1 MKLALPHIARHIPPK
16 LPLIVVAAFAVYS
29 LVMLS
34 YTVSSW
40 RQMKRAADT
49 YILADSERRA
59 ASVADLSD
67 MARAKAAVHADLS
80 EVHAFLLNR
89 DLGMSMRYGL
99 GASLQAIENRFRQ
112 HVKTDPPSLA
122 DRIVFLAEDGT
133 RLVDTQPDAP
143 LPLLPEATPERPGM
157 LVDAAR
163 GLLVTAA
170 QVDHKGAP
178 GGVVVTIGSPRFL
191 YRNLITGPDGSAS
204 DNDREILVTAAGQQ
218 LVNGAASLPIALLRA
233 LQQIPGDR
241 VVSAEIL
248 GSAGVTQVNTDAT
261 LLVKTAVP
269 GIPLYLVRLLPKERA
284 YGHIAPGG
292 VLAAFAVVLI
302 VLLAGAIYLDRMRV
316 AAEQMKADILASQQK
331 RESAEQRNMELAAE
345 IWRRETVEKALAA
358 SEERW
363 ELAIRGANDGIWD
376 WNLQAGEVH
385 FSERWKSM
393 LGLAENDISNAY
405 QEWESRIHPEDFQRV
420 MAELSSHLDRKT
432 AFYQCEY
439 RLRHKQGHYIWLL
452 DRGQALFDAEGH
464 PVRMAGSHSD
474 ITERRAAEMQAQE
487 RLEQLHA
494 IFELSPDGFVSF
506 DIAGHVSYVNPAFLG
521 MTRLQENE
529 VMGLR
534 ESTFSHLLNRLCRTD
549 SHFPGLD
556 ELGRTAQSANRRERL
571 ELSGAGQR
579 VLEVGLRSSAAGLR
593 VSKILYFH
601 DVTSESEVDR
611 MKSEFLST
619 AAHELRTPM
628 ASIYGYAEV
637 LMAMEFGAEDR
648 KTYLGRIFR
657 QAELMVSIINEL
669 LDLARIE
676 ARRGKD
682 FVFESVDMREL
693 TQEAVTGFMPP
704 EGRDPPVLDLTGSA
718 VWVTVDRKKMQQAI
732 NNVLSNAYKYSP
744 AGGAVEVDL
753 LPGKGE
759 GDLSGARIEVR
770 DFGIG
775 LTPAQI
781 ARVCERFFRADASG
795 AIPGTGLG
803 MSIVK
808 EIMEFQNGQVHIASE
823 PGAGARVS
831 LWLPDSRSIRAVRP
845 ALDLNP

>member
-1 MKLALPHIARHIPPK
+1 MKLALPRIARHIPPR
-16 LPLIVVAAFAVYS
+16 LPVYVVAAFVVYS

-34 YTVSSW
+34 YSVSSW
-40 RQMKRAADT
+40 RQMKRSADS
-49 YILADSERRA
+49 YILADSARRA
-59 ASVADLSD
+59 ASVTDLSD
-67 MARAKAAVHADLS
+67 MARANAAVHADLS

-112 HVKTDPPSLA
+112 HVKTDPPALA

-133 RLVDTQPDAP
+133 RLVDTQPDVP
-143 LPLLPEATPERPGM
+143 LPLLPEATPERPGL

-170 QVDHKGAP
+170 RVDHKGAP
-178 GGVVVTIGSPRFL
+178 GGTVVTIGSPRFL
-191 YRNLITGPDGSAS
+191 YRNLITGQDGGGSG
-204 DNDREILVTAAGQQ
+204 NDREVLITAAGQQ
-218 LVNGAASLPIALLRA
+218 LANGAASLPIVLLRA
-233 LQQIPGDR
+233 LQNVPSDR
-241 VVSAEIL
+241 VIRAEFL
-248 GSAGVTQVNTDAT
+248 GRTGVRQVDLDET

-269 GIPLYLVRLLPKERA
+269 GIPLYLIRLLPKERA
-284 YGHIAPGG
+284 YGHITPVG

-302 VLLAGAIYLDRMRV
+302 LLFAGAVYLERMRV
-316 AAEQMKADILASQQK
+316 LAEQMKADISASQQE
-331 RESAEQRNMELAAE
+331 RQSAEQRNMELAAE
-345 IWRRETVEKALAA
+345 IWRREIVEKALAA

-363 ELAIRGANDGIWD
+363 ELAIKGANDGIWD
-376 WNLQAGEVH
+376 WNPQTGEVH

-393 LGLAENDISNAY
+393 LGLADNEIANAY
-405 QEWESRIHPEDFQRV
+405 QEWESRIHPDDFQRV
-420 MAELSSHLDRKT
+420 MHELSSHLDRKT
-432 AFYQCEY
+432 EFYQCEY
-439 RLRHKQGHYIWLL
+439 RIRHKQGHYIWLL

-464 PVRMAGSHSD
+464 AVRMAGSHAD
-474 ITERRAAEMQAQE
+474 ITERRTAEMQAQE

-521 MTRLQENE
+521 MTHLQESE

-534 ESTFSHLLNRLCRTD
+534 ELAFSDLLSGLCRTD
-549 SHFPGLD
+549 SRFPGI
-556 ELGRTAQSANRRERL
+556 EEPGRTAQSANRRERL

-579 VLEVGLRSSAAGLR
+579 VLEVGVRSGAGQR

-637 LMAMEFGAEDR
+637 LMAMEFEAEER

-682 FVFESVDMREL
+682 FVFERVDLRVL
-693 TQEAVTGFMPP
+693 THEAVTGFKPP
-704 EGRDPPVLDLTGSA
+704 EGRDPPVLDLTRSA

-753 LPGKGE
+753 LPGRGE
-759 GDLSGARIEVR
+759 SDLSGVRIEVR

-795 AIPGTGLG
+795 VIPGTGLG

-808 EIMEFQNGQVHIASE
+808 EIMEFQHGQVLIASE

-831 LWLPDSRSIRAVRP
+831 LWLPGGRSI
-845 ALDLNP
+845 